1 MKPWWRKHILFMVLA
16 LVMAGTPLLLWSAS
30 KAVRA
35 DAPPWVEPRA
45 LNVVDLAG
53 QVPDEVLR
61 DHLVAYGAGGI
72 SRYVSS
78 QWQGNLLRIT
88 VRLDTRRLQEGSN
101 WVTTLELLGQKP
113 IFDHMGSATPESWL
127 RLYEGAS
134 EITSQVTGAQIVD
147 AALRWPL
154 ASAASAERYP
164 QSVVWSLP
172 SEEEGRRIP
181 ANYGGRAI
189 INGDHPV
196 LTGVFTVE
204 PASRPR
210 VTYLGQQQAT
220 FQSYI
225 GVGGVGLFQ
234 PLMAQLRGRY
244 GDRHPRIP
252 LSIPEGANYVVFVY
266 PPMPFDA
273 YDGTGNNLQRPVG
286 GTVRLAPDEGMLSQ
300 DLMHGGAFP
309 LRVAWQDADQSAGP
323 YLSLLPPINRITP
336 PEYVVPAGVAYNA
349 CFLQGN
355 CSDSILRQIYEA
367 TMSMR
372 IVYLRVDTPYEG
384 IEALP
389 LRVADETWTVGA
401 RAPQQGKRGLDSMSE
416 RIYLPLLRSYRLRP
430 ERPLGFFDASSGR
443 MLGYLAP

>member
-1 MKPWWRKHILFMVLA
+1 M
-16 LVMAGTPLLLWSAS
+16 VMALLLFGARP
-30 KAVRA
+30 RA
-35 DAPPWVEPRA
+35 AWADSPGWVEPRA

-61 DHLVAYGAGGI
+61 DHIVSYGAGGI

-113 IFDHMGSATPESWL
+113 IFDHIGSATPESWL

-134 EITSQVTGAQIVD
+134 EITNQVTGAQVVDPALSLPLAD
-147 AALRWPL
+147 AAV
-154 ASAASAERYP
+154 AERYP
-164 QSVVWSLP
+164 QSSLWNLP
-172 SEEEGRRIP
+172 TEAEGRRIP
-181 ANYGGRAI
+181 ANLGGRAI
-189 INGDHPV
+189 LNGDHPV
-196 LTGVFTVE
+196 LTGVYTVQ
-204 PASRPR
+204 PTNRPW
-210 VTYLGQQQAT
+210 VTYLGQQQTT

-234 PLMAQLRGRY
+234 PLMAQLRRRY

-252 LSIPEGANYVVFVY
+252 LSVPEGANYVLFVY

-309 LRVAWQDADQSAGP
+309 LTVGWQDADQSAGP

-355 CSDSILRQIYEA
+355 CSDSILSQIYEA
-367 TMSMR
+367 TMNMR

-384 IEALP
+384 VEALP
-389 LRVADETWTVGA
+389 LRVADETWTGGA
-401 RAPQQGKRGLDSMSE
+401 AAPQQGKRRLTGMSE
-416 RIYLPLLRSYRLRP
+416 RMYLPLLRSYRLRP
-430 ERPLGFFDASSGR
+430 ERPLGFFASSGR